1 MYELLNF
8 SFLLSYDHRHR
19 QYPIDRSC
27 SPFFSIIAGKAGFR
41 FGVPVLLL
49 FLGVGMLFGSDG
61 LGIQFN
67 NPHGAQFIGMIA
79 LSIILFSVVWIP
91 NTRNQTCAGQGVIL
105 ATLGVALTTAIT
117 GFFIY
122 WITGLVSDFLLSL
135 TESLLMAAVMS
146 STDSASVFSILRSK
160 KQGLKEQL
168 RPMLEL
174 ESGSN
179 DPMAYMLTLL
189 LIQIIQTPAG
199 ETNLWY
205 SFLMFIVQMSVGAVA
220 GFLLGKM
227 AVWLMNRLNIGNQ
240 SLYPILLLACVFF
253 IFSITELVKGNGY
266 LAVYI
271 AGLVV
276 GNHKI
281 QHKKSVTTFFDGFTW
296 LFQIVMFLTLG
307 LLVNPRDLLPIAGLG
322 LLVGFFMII
331 LARPISVFL
340 CLAPFR
346 QMSTKAKVYVSWV
359 GLRGAVPIIFAT
371 YPLIAQI
378 PYASLIFNVVFF
390 ITIVSLLIQG
400 TTVSYMAN
408 LLNLSEKEPKQ
419 GNDFGM
425 ELPEEIKSAMSEI
438 EVADNLLV
446 NGNRLMDLSLPDKT
460 LVVMVK
466 RGNNFFIPRGGT
478 GLDIGDKLL
487 VITDNDEE
495 LMKTYK
501 NLGINEY
508 MIQKNS

>member
-1 MYELLNF
+1 MIIDTGNILLIGAI
-8 SFLLSYDHRHR
+8 LLY
-19 QYPIDRSC
+19 
-27 SPFFSIIAGKAGFR
+27 FSIIAGKAGFR

-67 NPHGAQFIGMIA
+67 NPQSAQFIGMIA
-79 LSIILFSVVWIP
+79 LSIILFSGGMDTKYTEIKPVL
-91 NTRNQTCAGQGVIL
+91 GQGVIL
-105 ATLGVALTTAIT
+105 ATLGVVLTTAIT

-122 WITGLVSDFLLSL
+122 WVTGIVSNFSALSL

-189 LIQIIQTPAG
+189 LIQIIKTPVG
-199 ETNLWY
+199 EVSLWH
-205 SFLMFIVQMSVGAVA
+205 SFFMFMIQMSVGAIA
-220 GFLLGKM
+220 GFLLGKLATWM
-227 AVWLMNRLNIGNQ
+227 MNRLNIGNQ

-253 IFSITELVKGNGY
+253 IFSVTELVKGNGY

-276 GNHKI
+276 GNHKM
-281 QHKKSVTTFFDGFTW
+281 QHKKSVATFFDGFTW

-307 LLVNPRDLLPIAGLG
+307 LLVNPRDLLPVAGLG
-322 LLVGFFMII
+322 LLVGVFMIL
-331 LARPISVFL
+331 LARPITVFL

-346 QMSTKAKVYVSWV
+346 HMTTKAKLYVSWV

-371 YPLIAQI
+371 YPLIAEIQ
-378 PYASLIFNVVFF
+378 YASLIFNVVFF
-390 ITIVSLLIQG
+390 ITIVSLVIQG
-400 TTVSYMAN
+400 TTVSYMAK
-408 LLNLSEKEPKQ
+408 LLGLAEKEPKS
-419 GNDFGM
+419 GNEFGM
-425 ELPEEIKSAMSEI
+425 ELSEEIKSAMSEI
-438 EVADNLLV
+438 EVSANLLAH
-446 NGNRLMDLSLPDKT
+446 GNHLMDLTLPDNT

-466 RGNNFFIPRGGT
+466 RDNHFFVPRGST
-478 GLDIGDKLL
+478 RLDIGDKLL

-495 LMKTYK
+495 LKNTYK
-501 NLGINEY
+501 KLGIDDY
-508 MIQKNS
+508 MMQKNG

>member
-1 MYELLNF
+1 MIIDTGNILLIGAI
-8 SFLLSYDHRHR
+8 LL
-19 QYPIDRSC
+19 
-27 SPFFSIIAGKAGFR
+27 FFSIIAGKAGFR

-67 NPHGAQFIGMIA
+67 NPQGAQFIGMIA
-79 LSIILFSVVWIP
+79 LSIILFSGGMDTKYKEIKPIW
-91 NTRNQTCAGQGVIL
+91 RQGVVL
-105 ATLGVALTTAIT
+105 ATLGVVLTTAVT
-117 GFFIY
+117 GLFIY
-122 WITGLVSDFLLSL
+122 WITGIISDFSSLTL

-160 KQGLKEQL
+160 KQGLKERL

-199 ETNLWY
+199 EVSLWY
-205 SFLMFIVQMSVGAVA
+205 SFFMFIVQMGVGAIA
-220 GFLLGKM
+220 GYLLGRM
-227 AVWLMNRLNIGNQ
+227 AIWMMNRLNVDNQ

-253 IFSITELVKGNGY
+253 IFSITELFKGNGY

-276 GNHKI
+276 GNHKM
-281 QHKKSVTTFFDGFTW
+281 QHKRSVTTFFDGFTW

-322 LLVGFFMII
+322 LLVAVFMIL
-331 LARPISVFL
+331 LARPVSVFL

-346 QMSTKAKVYVSWV
+346 KMSTKAKLYISWV

-390 ITIVSLLIQG
+390 ITIVSLLTQG
-400 TTVSYMAN
+400 TTVSLMAR
-408 LLNLSEKEPKQ
+408 LLGLSEKEAKQ

-438 EVADNLLV
+438 EVSDRLLS
-446 NGNRLMDLSLPDKT
+446 NGHHLMDLTLPDNT

-466 RGNNFFIPRGGT
+466 RDNHFFIPRGRT
-478 GLDIGDKLL
+478 KLAIGDKLL
-487 VITDNDEE
+487 FITDNDEE
-495 LMKTYK
+495 LRNTYK
-501 NLGINEY
+501 NLGIEDY
-508 MIQKNS
+508 IVQKNA